1 MIDPAVDAGFGETRG
16 QVTARLGERSF
27 GATRSFTAGGA
38 GGCRHRG
45 NSETQ
50 RRQHRKVRNSR
61 TLEDPSVG
69 AAKGLRIRGNLETH
83 RRRSREMQDSGRP
96 RRLIA
101 GVTGEREIR
110 GNSKI
115 RSKGA
120 RKGAG
125 FEETR
130 RPVSGEAGG
139 AKFRGNPEFHRQ
151 ASRRRWIRGNW
162 KTHRQ
167 VERDEAWSSVT
178 CEFTVIETPGAP
190 ASGVFV
196 CARLTL
202 APIPNGLHHLREKA
216 ACTVLIGAS
225 PSDSRAGLPPY

>member
-1 MIDPAVDAGFGETRG
+1 MNAAVHSRETGAWKAGLKLRLHPGSGKGVQVPIRREDSSAGLPEDAKFESGREVMIDPAVDAGFGETRG
-16 QVTARLGERSF
+16 QVTARLEERSF
-27 GATRSFTAGGA
+27 GVTRSFTAGGA

-50 RRQHRKVRNSR
+50 RRQHRKVRDSR
-61 TLEDPSVG
+61 TLGDLPFG
-69 AAKGLRIRGNLETH
+69 AAKGLRIRGNPETH
-83 RRRSREMQDSGRP
+83 RRRSREMQSSGRP

-101 GVTGEREIR
+101 GVTGGREIR

-120 RKGAG
+120 RKDAG

-130 RPVSGEAGG
+130 RPVLGEAGG

-151 ASRRRWIRGNW
+151 PSRGRWIRGNW

-167 VERDEAWSSVT
+167 VERDEAWSESL
-178 CEFTVIETPGAP
+178 
-190 ASGVFV
+190 AS
-196 CARLTL
+196 
-202 APIPNGLHHLREKA
+202 
-216 ACTVLIGAS
+216 
-225 PSDSRAGLPPY
+225 LP

>member
-1 MIDPAVDAGFGETRG
+1 MRRYTAGQPAVETGLKLRLHPELGGGVQVPIRREDSSAGLPEDAKFESGREVMIDPAVDAGFGETRG

-130 RPVSGEAGG
+130 RPVSGEVGG

-151 ASRRRWIRGNW
+151 PSRDAGFEGTGRLI
-162 KTHRQ
+162 
-167 VERDEAWSSVT
+167 
-178 CEFTVIETPGAP
+178 
-190 ASGVFV
+190 
-196 CARLTL
+196 ARLSGTKH
-202 APIPNGLHHLREKA
+202 GL
-216 ACTVLIGAS
+216 V
-225 PSDSRAGLPPY
+225 